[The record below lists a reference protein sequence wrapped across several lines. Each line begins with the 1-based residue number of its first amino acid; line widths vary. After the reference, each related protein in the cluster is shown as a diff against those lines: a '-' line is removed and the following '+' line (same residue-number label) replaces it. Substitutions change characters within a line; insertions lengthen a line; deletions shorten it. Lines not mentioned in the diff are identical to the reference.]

1 MAERIKSKDGTRET
15 EEILG
20 EKPEDM
26 EPAPDAQ
33 GRKGGEMNRKVG
45 TRDEEKRYDETSSG
59 ATRPLD
65 QDKNSSG
72 DKEKV

>member
-33 GRKGGEMNRKVG
+33 GRKGGEG
-45 TRDEEKRYDETSSG
+45 LCFSHISTTHETLKF
-59 ATRPLD
+59 TP
-65 QDKNSSG
+65 
-72 DKEKV
+72 